1 MTREEASGDLISRQ
15 AVLNTLDRMD
25 KALDTDRTVES
36 YNELLTECYKD
47 LPPVEQEPRKD
58 EVILTNK
65 EYRELVSNEYE
76 NGYAKGYREALE
88 EDHPIEVEA
97 AELQKAYNK
106 GFEDCRQ
113 SILDM
118 ATTIQTDDYSGNEI
132 IEVVDIDDVK
142 ALPPVKP
149 QEPKWIPVSER
160 LPIAG
165 EYVGDVA
172 KYYLVQNEYGDM
184 LVARYTHSEYWEQI
198 YQMKPIADEI
208 VAWMP
213 LPEPYKAESEG

>member
-1 MTREEASGDLISRQ
+1 MTRKEALKILKECCDKGFNRTTYTYDEYVTARDMAIKALEQEPEHLVNESGDLVKDLVKDTISRQ
-15 AVLNTLDRMD
+15 TVLSKIKEVCFSEEWLQFRVDNGSNGQRDFLINYI
-25 KALDTDRTVES
+25 KQ
-36 YNELLTECYKD
+36 
-47 LPPVEQEPRKD
+47 LPPV
-58 EVILTNK
+58 N
-65 EYRELVSNEYE
+65 S
-76 NGYAKGYREALE
+76 
-88 EDHPIEVEA
+88 
-97 AELQKAYNK
+97 
-106 GFEDCRQ
+106 
-113 SILDM
+113 
-118 ATTIQTDDYSGNEI
+118 
-132 IEVVDIDDVK
+132 
-142 ALPPVKP
+142 

-213 LPEPYKAESEG
+213 LPEPYKAESEDEE